1 MATAAAGKKIPQRAP
16 PCEEFDQPYDIKLV
30 FVQKITFVLRKINKT
45 PLPPKPQFFYSN
57 MHQNRLSAG
66 ASPQT
71 PLVELTALPRL
82 YFGGLLLKGGE
93 GRGKGERRRGRR
105 EKVKGRGEFVLCH
118 RKKKRVGASGCVW
131 L

>member
-1 MATAAAGKKIPQRAP
+1 MHVFSWACAVTTGADFHTGQWQRLPQEKIPQRAP

-30 FVQKITFVLRKINKT
+30 FVPKITFVLSKNQQKT
-45 PLPPKPQFFYSN
+45 AATKAALFDSN

-93 GRGKGERRRGRR
+93 GRGKGKGEEEGERR
-105 EKVKGRGEFVLCH
+105 
-118 RKKKRVGASGCVW
+118 
-131 L
+131 